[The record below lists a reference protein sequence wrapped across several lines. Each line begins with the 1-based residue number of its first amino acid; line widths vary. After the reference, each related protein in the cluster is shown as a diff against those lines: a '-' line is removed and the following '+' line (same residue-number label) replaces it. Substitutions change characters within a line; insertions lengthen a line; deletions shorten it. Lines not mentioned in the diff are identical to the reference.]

1 MTAGTRDERLRE
13 DLAGLERLRQTS
25 TIFAFEPGGS
35 PPDRYE
41 LCFHGRGV
49 ARRGGSRGAVE
60 FIDEHRVDLRLPS
73 GYPEI
78 PPDLRWLTPIL
89 HPNVSFSGFIQ
100 LPDIGLPWDESV
112 TLDVVCERLWD
123 VARFA
128 YIDLTRTTQ
137 SSARTWLT
145 EQRTLDLPVDVRP
158 LRDRALPAARNVIRY
173 QRRGEQR
180 RVPALE
186 EAEILFIGEDTPIPP
201 LPLPRRQNQSPDSNG
216 ILYIGDD

>member
-1 MTAGTRDERLRE
+1 MHAETRASRLE
-13 DLAGLERLRQTS
+13 QDFAALERLRQSS
-25 TIFAFEPGGS
+25 TILSFEPSGH

-41 LCFHGRGV
+41 LCFRGRGV
-49 ARRGGSRGAVE
+49 ARRSGSRGAVE
-60 FIDEHRVDLRLPS
+60 FVDLHRVEVRLPG
-73 GYPEI
+73 GYPES

-123 VARFA
+123 VARLA
-128 YIDLTRTTQ
+128 YIDLNRTTQ
-137 SSARTWLT
+137 SSAQVWLS
-145 EQRTLDLPVDVRP
+145 EQRVLDLPVDARP

-180 RVPALE
+180 TVPALE
-186 EAEILFIGEDTPIPP
+186 APEVIFIGEDTPVPP
-201 LPLPRRQNQSPDSNG
+201 LPLSPRPRPSSDGDG
-216 ILYIGDD
+216 ILYIGDE